1 VALYRFLFAPVLLA
15 VAVLTTSPRR
25 APHPP
30 PAPPELTAVA
40 SPALVPA
47 HARDHGPVRE
57 PSRVGPSHP
66 GSVPA
71 R

>member
-25 APHPP
+25 AVP
-30 PAPPELTAVA
+30 PAPHVAAAPQLTAV
-40 SPALVPA
+40 PTA
-47 HARDHGPVRE
+47 HTPERAPRAV
-57 PSRVGPSHP
+57 SSHP
-66 GSVPA
+66 ATV